1 MFIITQTLGFNDYNN
16 IMPHYF
22 PSISVSV
29 SKQDTSKADDVVDY
43 DSPDGP
49 APTGNG
55 FIV

>member
-1 MFIITQTLGFNDYNN
+1 
-16 IMPHYF
+16 MPHYF
-22 PSISVSV
+22 PSISVPV